1 MDRNHQLTVSFKA
14 IYVSYYARMKRFA
27 EAYIMSEADAEN
39 IVQDVFLDLWERQDV
54 LEGRMNKTGW
64 LLTSVKNRCV
74 DFLRHKMV
82 EQRSAEQL
90 QEEYM
95 RTLQMKF
102 ESLEAFDEEYV
113 AEHDIE
119 SVVSK
124 AIQTLPEK
132 CRMIFIK
139 SKIEGKKQKDIAEEL
154 GLSLN
159 TIETQMG
166 IAYKKTEDRTQNT
179 TPHAVLFIYVK
190 RTAS

>member
-14 IYVSYYARMKRFA
+14 MYVSYYARMKRFA
-27 EAYIMSEADAEN
+27 EAYIMSGADAES

-54 LEGRMNKTGW
+54 LEGHINKTGW

-74 DFLRHKMV
+74 DFLQHKMV
-82 EQRSAEQL
+82 EQRSTEQL
-90 QEEYM
+90 QEEYT

-102 ESLEAFDEEYV
+102 ESLKAFDEEYV
-113 AEHDIE
+113 AERDIE

-132 CRMIFIK
+132 CRLIFIK

-159 TIETQMG
+159 TVETQMG
-166 IAYKKTEDRTQNT
+166 IAYKKLKIALEKLL
-179 TPHAVLFIYVK
+179 PVLLFLF
-190 RTAS
+190 A